1 MFFNFF
7 SLEKIDDQR
16 RYCFN
21 ARSVVFSQIVEF
33 VRTVR
38 TVRTVREDSPVS
50 KEKCRVVR
58 VAERK
63 TSRID
68 DRFGENA
75 HGA

>member
-1 MFFNFF
+1 MFLIFL
-7 SLEKIDDQR
+7 LEKIDDQR
-16 RYCFN
+16 RCCFTGIN

-38 TVRTVREDSPVS
+38 EDSPIS
-50 KEKCRVVR
+50 KEKRRVVK

-75 HGA
+75 DGA

>member
-1 MFFNFF
+1 MFLIFL
-7 SLEKIDDQR
+7 LEKIDDQR

-38 TVRTVREDSPVS
+38 EDSPIS
-50 KEKCRVVR
+50 KEKRRVVK

-75 HGA
+75 DGA